1 MSVRSLSFISGSRFH
16 HFLFSTHA
24 FFTRAISCV
33 PASCPVSWAL
43 AFRRLQRSAAARIS
57 HNLSGS
63 PELICFVSSA
73 TVHIEQHT
81 TLRLPWVES
90 GQQRV
95 VPASGL
101 CPGIRRFHDFGA
113 PPQLGFS
120 ATSAV
125 RRSSAFNIHSIL
137 MCPCQ
142 SSPFATSAVRRS
154 SAFQT
159 LTPSFHDHTAL
170 RTECRTRIAS
180 DLLAPASRHVS
191 WGLGTSTPALRRS
204 SGFCV
209 RALHPTVCG
218 TRRRRSPRTL
228 AEAE

>member
-1 MSVRSLSFISGSRFH
+1 MYQSKYYKDFLRTQRKLVPLVPLYECTITFFYFRFPLSPLSIF
-16 HFLFSTHA
+16 THA

-63 PELICFVSSA
+63 PELIFRVVSHCAYRATHHAAFTVGRKRSA
-73 TVHIEQHT
+73 T
-81 TLRLPWVES
+81 RCPCVE
-90 GQQRV
+90 
-95 VPASGL
+95 PASW
-101 CPGIRRFHDFGA
+101 IRHVHDFGA

-125 RRSSAFNIHSIL
+125 RRSSAFQLSL
-137 MCPCQ
+137 QAP
-142 SSPFATSAVRRS
+142 
-154 SAFQT
+154 
-159 LTPSFHDHTAL
+159 
-170 RTECRTRIAS
+170 TECRTRIAS

-209 RALHPTVCG
+209 RASYRVRHSTTSLSKNFS
-218 TRRRRSPRTL
+218 RS
-228 AEAE
+228 